1 MGAITLHAATAAD
14 TRAIGRALAPLF
26 RARDAVVLTGE
37 LGAGKTTFVQGV
49 AEGLGVEDTVS
60 SPTFVLVKEYVGR
73 LTVAHADV
81 YRLERVQDVVDL
93 GLDEIAEGEA
103 LLLVEWGDVV
113 SAVLGEHLSDDRLRV
128 ELTGEDP
135 AGVDESRRIEIE
147 SVGSGWFDRAD
158 DLARTLSP
166 WVVAA

>member
-1 MGAITLHAATAAD
+1 VAAITLRAATAAD

-93 GLDEIAEGEA
+93 GLAEIADGEA
-103 LLLVEWGDVV
+103 LLLVEWGD
-113 SAVLGEHLSDDRLRV
+113 AVEELLPDDRLRV

-158 DLARTLSP
+158 DLARVLSP
-166 WVVAA
+166 WAAAA

>member
-1 MGAITLHAATAAD
+1 MITLRAATAAD

-26 RARDAVVLTGE
+26 RAGDAVVLTGE

-49 AEGLGVEDTVS
+49 AEGLGVDDTVS

-93 GLDEIAEGEA
+93 GLEEIADGEA
-103 LLLVEWGDVV
+103 LLLVEWGD
-113 SAVLGEHLSDDRLRV
+113 AVEELLPGDRLRV

-135 AGVDESRRIEIE
+135 AGVDESRRIVVEA
-147 SVGSGWFDRAD
+147 VGSGWSGRTGELHAA
-158 DLARTLSP
+158 LAP
-166 WVVAA
+166 WEAAA

>member
-1 MGAITLHAATAAD
+1 MAALTLRAATATD

-26 RARDAVVLTGE
+26 RPGDAVVLTGE

-49 AEGLGVEDTVS
+49 AEGLGVDDTVA

-93 GLDEIAEGEA
+93 GLDEIADGEA
-103 LLLVEWGDVV
+103 LLLVEWGD
-113 SAVLGEHLSDDRLRV
+113 AVEELLPGDRLRV

-135 AGVDESRRIEIE
+135 SGVDETRRIEVE
-147 SVGSGWFDRAD
+147 TVGAGWSDRAD
-158 DLARTLSP
+158 ELASILSP
-166 WVVAA
+166 WEAAA